1 MGQRQIYSD
10 NQFVHISTSINSIHR
25 KNDFSMEHIKVF
37 ITTVTFYK
45 AEKLNH
51 LSNYKSLISYQNGLN
66 LKYAALH
73 Y

>member
-1 MGQRQIYSD
+1 
-10 NQFVHISTSINSIHR
+10 
-25 KNDFSMEHIKVF
+25 MEHIKVF